1 MLLIKLSE
9 IYDISLIEVYKPRD
23 GKIFKNFTVNLKPKD
38 AEHSLNEQYH
48 FSNKRQLVSWL
59 MCLR

>member
-38 AEHSLNEQYH
+38 VEHSKNEHNH
-48 FSNKRQLVSWL
+48 FTKKRQLVSWM
-59 MCLR
+59 MCLK